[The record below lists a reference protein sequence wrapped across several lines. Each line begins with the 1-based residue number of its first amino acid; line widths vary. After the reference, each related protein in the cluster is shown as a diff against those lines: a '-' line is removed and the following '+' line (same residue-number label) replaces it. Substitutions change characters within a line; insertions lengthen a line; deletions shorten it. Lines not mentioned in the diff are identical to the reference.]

1 MSFEK
6 PALEIKIE
14 STKKPNQDEKLS
26 RYLEK
31 KKKVRE
37 IYDFTAK
44 EKLLLADTY
53 QLVEHFRKKEPR
65 YAHLSTVQQAEDGSF
80 QERKFFKFLTSE
92 GERRERDEEAFLRE
106 ILVTDFLARKTDL
119 PARKVDSYY
128 ADFKKKDFYAVM
140 ETLPKAQIGFIE
152 RPAEIMDLTEEHA
165 RKCIENLVKIQKEIK
180 EIPALVKEKLQ
191 KREVLNSYEGIL
203 EDIKGIIE
211 EEAHPLDNPEGE
223 PFHQTMGRRL
233 GTENFKNKVVE
244 LIEKIKKIIEESE
257 SKRDYLVHG
266 DLSPKNLYVHD
277 NSEVE
282 FLDWEW
288 ASISNNEVLATVY
301 DYGNL
306 RARAWNNENFRKA
319 LDEAI
324 LEHYQSNPE
333 KGKAIVSLGILRS
346 HLLLAG
352 FFEDYPQEKQL
363 KEDETARRENTE
375 ADVRKAFEIASVKL

>member
-1 MSFEK
+1 MSPEKFNFETPQT
-6 PALEIKIE
+6 PAENK
-14 STKKPNQDEKLS
+14 QDEVTK

-31 KKKVRE
+31 RKKVRE

-53 QLVEHFRKKEPR
+53 QLVEHLREKESR
-65 YAHLSTVQQAEDGSF
+65 YARLITVQQSEEGSF
-80 QERKFFKFLTSE
+80 QERKFFKLLTSQ

-106 ILVTDFLARKTDL
+106 ILVTDFLARKTNL

-128 ADFKKKDFYAVM
+128 IDPNKKDFYAVM

-152 RPAEIMDLTEEHA
+152 RPTEIMDLTEEHA
-165 RKCIENLVKIQKEIK
+165 RKCIENLVKIQGEIK
-180 EIPALVKEKLQ
+180 EIPPEVKEKLQ
-191 KREVLNSYEGIL
+191 ERENLNSYEGLL
-203 EDIKGIIE
+203 EDVEGIIDE
-211 EEAHPLDNPEGE
+211 EVHPFDQPEGE
-223 PFHQTMGRRL
+223 SFHQTMDRRL

-244 LIEKIKKIIEESE
+244 LIEKFKKTIEDAE

-266 DLSPKNLYVHD
+266 DLSPNNLYVHD
-277 NSEVE
+277 NGEVE

-288 ASISNNEVLATVY
+288 AARSNNEALATIY

-306 RARAWNNENFRKA
+306 RARAWNNQKFREA
-319 LDEAI
+319 LDQAI
-324 LEHYQSNPE
+324 LDQYQDNPE

-346 HLLLAG
+346 HLMLAG

-363 KEDETARRENTE
+363 KEQETTRRENTE
-375 ADVRKAFEIASVKL
+375 ADVKKAFKVANIT